1 MQETRET
8 GSISESG
15 RSPGGGNGNL
25 QQHSCWEIPWTEEPG
40 RLQAIGSQ
48 RIGPDLATELT
59 HKTTHEVYIRT
70 VPSKWKCIV
79 AE

>member
-1 MQETRET
+1 M
-8 GSISESG
+8 
-15 RSPGGGNGNL
+15 
-25 QQHSCWEIPWTEEPG
+25 
-40 RLQAIGSQ
+40 QAIGSQ